1 MAKVLFIESVHEVL
15 HQRLEAAGY
24 ACDCRYDAMR
34 EELLA
39 MAHEYS
45 GVVVRSRIK
54 IDKAF
59 IDAATNL
66 RFIAR
71 SGSGLENI
79 DVAYAES
86 KGIAVY
92 NSPEGNRDAVGEH
105 ALGMLLMLMN
115 NLRQADA
122 DVRAGLWPREENRG
136 HEIAGKTVG
145 IIGYGL
151 MGSSLAEKLR
161 GFGARVIAYDKYKSG
176 FSNEYVSEATI
187 IELKQQADIV
197 SLHLPLNEETHYFA
211 NAEFFNSFVKPI
223 YFINT
228 ARGKNTDTAALV
240 EALKSGKVR
249 GACIDVIEYEKASLE
264 GLEKDPALTAMRDL
278 IAMGNVVL
286 SPHIAGW
293 THESYEKLSSV
304 LAEKILGLKVEG

>member
-24 ACDCRYDAMR
+24 ACDCRYEATR
-34 EELLA
+34 EELRA

-161 GFGARVIAYDKYKSG
+161 GFGARVIAFDKYKSG

-278 IAMGNVVL
+278 FAMGNVVL